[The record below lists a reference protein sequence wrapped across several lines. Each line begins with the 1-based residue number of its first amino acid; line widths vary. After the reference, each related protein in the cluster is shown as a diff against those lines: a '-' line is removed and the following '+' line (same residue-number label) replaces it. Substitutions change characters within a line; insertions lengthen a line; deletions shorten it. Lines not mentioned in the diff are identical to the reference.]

1 MATLRAFR
9 ALRFTQQAGKSEQ
22 LTCPP
27 YDIISEQ
34 QRLAYLQRNPNNII
48 RLELPRDGENPY
60 LQAGSVLRGWLQDG
74 TLKQDEKDAYYIY
87 EIDFSTDG
95 MDGCP
100 VGGGRHS
107 VSGVIAQVHLEVQAL
122 TS

>member
-74 TLKQDEKDAYYIY
+74 TLKQDEKD
-87 EIDFSTDG
+87 
-95 MDGCP
+95 
-100 VGGGRHS
+100 
-107 VSGVIAQVHLEVQAL
+107 L
-122 TS
+122 TMQRQKGFQLLSWNLFEAESL